1 MPTTF
6 TTKGVSM
13 PQDKQ
18 PTGTKHA
25 TEGQNELL
33 FEKLQMMFP
42 GMSPQLPQ
50 GSGGLR
56 DTYWH
61 VIVCML
67 EWQGME
73 DLVGAKRARK
83 AMEWKQHDHYT
94 SIYETVL
101 ENREKIE
108 TLMQQYR
115 IKF

>member
-1 MPTTF
+1 
-6 TTKGVSM
+6 
-13 PQDKQ
+13 
-18 PTGTKHA
+18 
-25 TEGQNELL
+25 
-33 FEKLQMMFP
+33 
-42 GMSPQLPQ
+42 
-50 GSGGLR
+50 
-56 DTYWH
+56 
-61 VIVCML
+61 ML